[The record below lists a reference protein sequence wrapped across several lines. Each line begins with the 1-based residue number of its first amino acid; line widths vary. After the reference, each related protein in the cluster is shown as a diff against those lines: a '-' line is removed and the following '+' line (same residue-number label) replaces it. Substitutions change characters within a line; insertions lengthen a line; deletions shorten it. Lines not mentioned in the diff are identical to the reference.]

1 MKCSQGHGA
10 GLAVTIVT
18 ILVGIIRFH
27 IFQERSRNCSRKRG
41 ELRHATS
48 SEHATEDAFRLR
60 LHSWNFLNLPNDTML
75 GDSQTVATT
84 GRCLKLIHIPKNAG
98 SAIEGLGARL
108 KYAWGLHDH
117 SLHCLNAS
125 QCTQTVPVRRLCC
138 WPNNVTACSVWHYP
152 PSMDEELARDYANCS
167 TFCVVRDPLR
177 RFVSEYFYISRHR
190 RTPGPLCN
198 QRMFEEYANATLQ
211 RLMEDPWI
219 DDCHHVPQA
228 YYLTSFTGRRL
239 CDHIVRYKNLQEE
252 LSKVLKFYRD
262 VDVRETKLPAGV
274 NSVPGRCKL
283 ENLSV
288 SEELQ
293 QRLRDFFHLDYELG
307 LGS

>member
-1 MKCSQGHGA
+1 
-10 GLAVTIVT
+10 
-18 ILVGIIRFH
+18 
-27 IFQERSRNCSRKRG
+27 
-41 ELRHATS
+41 
-48 SEHATEDAFRLR
+48 
-60 LHSWNFLNLPNDTML
+60 
-75 GDSQTVATT
+75 
-84 GRCLKLIHIPKNAG
+84 
-98 SAIEGLGARL
+98 
-108 KYAWGLHDH
+108 
-117 SLHCLNAS
+117 
-125 QCTQTVPVRRLCC
+125 
-138 WPNNVTACSVWHYP
+138 
-152 PSMDEELARDYANCS
+152 MDEELARDYANCS

-219 DDCHHVPQA
+219 DDCH
-228 YYLTSFTGRRL
+228 
-239 CDHIVRYKNLQEE
+239 IVRYKNLQEE